1 VFKNLNLIEHYD
13 IDLFLIVFI
22 LFIKNETK
30 YHIFTRARARALKK
44 IVITILL

>member
-13 IDLFLIVFI
+13 IDLFLIVFT

-30 YHIFTRARARALKK
+30 YHIFTLKK
-44 IVITILL
+44 IVITILLL